1 MDDKPELTQSR
12 LKQDTRYLRQHPDDT
27 SSPAYRDCLQ
37 WRFEHE
43 RFLTECLSLLRKA
56 TGDMPG
62 VVCAARLKRMDSILK
77 KIRRSPCSIRDMR
90 DIAGCRVIVPDMRGL
105 KEARERIEEAFRT
118 ESLDSQFKDYISQPE
133 ESGYRGVH
141 WDLRKKGKP
150 CDRAEVQLRTMKQHL
165 WATTVETAGLL
176 YGTDFKHASE
186 LGDDVHGETIA
197 GLLRDMSLC
206 WIAAD
211 ELRQCPDASDLE
223 RFRSELQTPEADDF
237 STKLRVFAEQPT
249 DISEETETNS
259 QNGGLYVLIFSSED
273 NTVRRQTF
281 PMDRIEDAIEAFNQ
295 AEAAGSVTE
304 RRKGADETAV
314 MEYNSV
320 LVAAPDEKSLALAY
334 PNYLGGSEACDDRF
348 SLTKEAALNWI
359 ETGDEHPPKTGPAC

>member
-27 SSPAYRDCLQ
+27 SSPAYRDCLR

-43 RFLTECLSLLRKA
+43 RSLTECLSLLRKA

-77 KIRRSPCSIRDMR
+77 KIRRSPYSIRDMR

-105 KEARERIEEAFRT
+105 KEARDRIEEAFRT
-118 ESLDSQFKDYISQPE
+118 ESLDSQLKDYISQPE
-133 ESGYRGVH
+133 PSGYRGVH

-186 LGDDVHGETIA
+186 LGDDAHEKTIA

-211 ELRQCPDASDLE
+211 ECQQRPNASDLE
-223 RFRSELQTPEADDF
+223 RFRSKLQPADKLQKEETDDF
-237 STKLRVFAEQPT
+237 FTKLRIFAEQPT

-259 QNGGLYVLIFSSED
+259 QNDGLYVLTFSSED
-273 NTVRRQTF
+273 NTVKRRTF
-281 PMDRIEDAIEAFNQ
+281 PMDRVEDAIEAYDQ

-334 PNYLGGSEACDDRF
+334 PNYLGGSEACDDGF
-348 SLTKEAALNWI
+348 SLTKEAALDWI
-359 ETGDEHPPKTGPAC
+359 DGGR

>member
-1 MDDKPELTQSR
+1 MNDKPELTQSR
-12 LKQDTRYLRQHPDDT
+12 LKQDTRYLWQHPDDT
-27 SSPAYRDCLQ
+27 GSPAYRDCLQ

-43 RFLTECLSLLRKA
+43 RFLTDCLSLLRKA
-56 TGDMPG
+56 TGDMPE
-62 VVCAARLKRMDSILK
+62 VVCTARLKRMDSILK
-77 KIRRSPCSIRDMR
+77 KIRRSPYSIRDMR

-105 KEARERIEEAFRT
+105 KEARERIEKAFRT
-118 ESLDSQFKDYISQPE
+118 ESLDSQLKDYISQPE

-165 WATTVETAGLL
+165 WATTVETASLL
-176 YGTDFKHASE
+176 YRTDLKHASE
-186 LGDDVHGETIA
+186 LGDDAHGETIA
-197 GLLRDMSLC
+197 SLLRDMSLC

-211 ELRQCPDASDLE
+211 ELGQRPNASDLE
-223 RFRSELQTPEADDF
+223 RFRSELQPADKLQKTETDDF
-237 STKLRVFAEQPT
+237 FTKLRIFAEQPT

-259 QNGGLYVLIFSSED
+259 QDGGLYVLIFSSED

-281 PMDRIEDAIEAFNQ
+281 PMNRIENAIEAFNQ
-295 AEAAGSVTE
+295 AEAAGSVTG
-304 RRKGADETAV
+304 RKGADETAV

-334 PNYLGGSEACDDRF
+334 PNYLGGSEACDDGF

-359 ETGDEHPPKTGPAC
+359 KSW

>member
-1 MDDKPELTQSR
+1 MDDKPELTQSQ

-27 SSPAYRDCLQ
+27 GSPAYRDCLR

-56 TGDMPG
+56 TGDMPE
-62 VVCAARLKRMDSILK
+62 VVRVARFKRMDSILK
-77 KIRRSPCSIRDMR
+77 KIRRSPYSIRDMR
-90 DIAGCRVIVPDMRGL
+90 DIAGCRVIVPDMRCL

-118 ESLDSQFKDYISQPE
+118 ESLDSQLKDYISRPE

-141 WDLRKKGKP
+141 WDLRRKGKP

-186 LGDDVHGETIA
+186 LGDDAYGKTIVS
-197 GLLRDMSLC
+197 LLRDMSLC

-211 ELRQCPDASDLE
+211 ECQQRPNSSDLE
-223 RFRSELQTPEADDF
+223 RFRSELRTPEADGF
-237 STKLRVFAEQPT
+237 FAKLKTFAPRQLM
-249 DISEETETNS
+249 DVSEETETNS
-259 QNGGLYVLIFSSED
+259 QNDGLHLLTFSPDD
-273 NTVRRQTF
+273 NTVKRRTF
-281 PMDRIEDAIEAFNQ
+281 PMDRIEDAIEAYDQ
-295 AEAAGSVTE
+295 AEAADSVTGRE
-304 RRKGADETAV
+304 SADGTAV

-334 PNYLGGSEACDDRF
+334 PNYLGGSEACDAEF
-348 SLTKEAALNWI
+348 SLTKEAAINWI
-359 ETGDEHPPKTGPAC
+359 ESW

>member
-27 SSPAYRDCLQ
+27 SSPAYHDCLQ

-77 KIRRSPCSIRDMR
+77 KIRRSPYSIRDMR
-90 DIAGCRVIVPDMRGL
+90 DIAGCRVIVPDMRSL
-105 KEARERIEEAFRT
+105 KEAHERIEEAFRT
-118 ESLDSQFKDYISQPE
+118 ESLDSQLKDYISQPE

-165 WATTVETAGLL
+165 WATTVETAGLF
-176 YGTDFKHASE
+176 YGTDLKHASE
-186 LGDDVHGETIA
+186 PGDDAHGKTIA
-197 GLLRDMSLC
+197 SLLRDISLC

-211 ELRQCPDASDLE
+211 ELRQRPNASDLE
-223 RFRSELQTPEADDF
+223 RFRSELQTPETGKFFDTLGIFNA
-237 STKLRVFAEQPT
+237 QQWM
-249 DISEETETNS
+249 DISEETEINS
-259 QNGGLYVLIFSSED
+259 NEGGLYVLTFSPDD
-273 NTVRRQTF
+273 NTVRRQIF
-281 PMDRIEDAIEAFNQ
+281 PMDHVEDAIEAFDQ
-295 AEAAGSVTE
+295 AEAAGSVTGRE
-304 RRKGADETAV
+304 GIKETAV
-314 MEYNSV
+314 MEYSV

-334 PNYLGGSEACDDRF
+334 PNYLGGSEACDDGF

-359 ETGDEHPPKTGPAC
+359 KSWR